1 MKFPERVLTTFPL
14 YMISP
19 DNVSEGFPLIA
30 PSFTL
35 QFRSS
40 LTDVNVISPKDSC
53 LIVPQKVFE

>member
-1 MKFPERVLTTFPL
+1 
-14 YMISP
+14 MISP
-19 DNVSEGFPLIA
+19 DNVSEGFPLTA